1 MQYSTLYRLFSETRK
16 ICTDSR
22 KVEEGCLFIALKGP
36 SFNGNDFVLSSL
48 QEGAS
53 CALADEP
60 RPEFKDEPRVIQ
72 VENGLVALQSIAQEH
87 RHKLRI
93 PIIGLTGSNG
103 KTTSKELLN
112 SALSRTY
119 STYATKGNLNN
130 HIGVPLSIL
139 EIGTDHEIA
148 IIEMGANHQKEIQF
162 LCTIAHPD
170 AGFITN
176 IGLAHLE
183 GFGGEEGVY
192 IGKKELFDHLI
203 SQDGKLFVNADD
215 TKVANAAQDAVSVTY
230 GKSDACH
237 FQGEFEIQDNRLI
250 VHWWRDID
258 PYKRTIKTQLT
269 GSYNFSNVM
278 AAVAVAR
285 YYGVPDVD
293 IRRGI
298 EAYRPDNNRSQIE
311 HTNRGNTLIV
321 DCYNAN
327 PSSMQAAIENL
338 SLESSERKVALV
350 GDMLELGAVG
360 PQKHQETVDQLRT
373 KGIEA
378 YLVGELFG
386 QADTTGFEHF
396 RTTEELGAYIKVN
409 PIEGACILLK
419 GSRRMKLEQLL
430 ELL

>member
-1 MQYSTLYRLFSETRK
+1 VQYSTLYRLFSETRK

-48 QEGAS
+48 NKGAS
-53 CALADEP
+53 YALADEI
-60 RPEFKDEPRVIQ
+60 RPEFEDDPRVIQ
-72 VENGLVALQSIAQEH
+72 VENGLMALQAIAQEH

-103 KTTSKELLN
+103 KTTTKELLN
-112 SALSRTY
+112 AALSRTY
-119 STYATKGNLNN
+119 STYATRGNLNN

-183 GFGGEEGVY
+183 GFEGEEGVY

-203 SQDGKLFVNADD
+203 KQDGKLFVNADD
-215 TKVANAAQDAVSVTY
+215 TKVVRAAQGAASVTY
-230 GKSDACH
+230 GHSNDCH
-237 FQGEFEIQDNRLI
+237 FQGEFELEDNRLI

-258 PYKRTIKTQLT
+258 PFKRTIKTQLT

-278 AAVAVAR
+278 AAIAVAR

-298 EAYRPDNNRSQIE
+298 EDYRPDNNRSQVE
-311 HTNRGNTLIV
+311 HSDRGNTLLI

-338 SLESSERKVALV
+338 NLESSERKVALL
-350 GDMLELGAVG
+350 GDMLELGSVG
-360 PQKHQETVDQLRT
+360 LKKHQETVDQLRAA
-373 KGIEA
+373 GIEGF
-378 YLVGELFG
+378 LVGALFG
-386 QADTTGFEHF
+386 QVDTAGFGHF
-396 RTTEELGAYIKVN
+396 QTTEELGVYLKAKPLTDAY
-409 PIEGACILLK
+409 ILLK